1 MEYIIDFERV
11 NELCAHPNDNPKDG
25 ISGVFVNS
33 SSRKI
38 IKDYLDIYTDSVL
51 HHRKVPVKYTQEMLN
66 HVIETLNFNRILISK
81 ADIRDDKISQVLQT

>member
-1 MEYIIDFERV
+1 MEYIIDFGRV

-25 ISGVFVNS
+25 LSGIFVYS
-33 SSRKI
+33 VSRKI

-51 HHRKVPVKYTQEMLN
+51 QPRRVTVKYTQEMLD

-81 ADIRDDKISQVLQT
+81 ADIRDDKINQVLQT